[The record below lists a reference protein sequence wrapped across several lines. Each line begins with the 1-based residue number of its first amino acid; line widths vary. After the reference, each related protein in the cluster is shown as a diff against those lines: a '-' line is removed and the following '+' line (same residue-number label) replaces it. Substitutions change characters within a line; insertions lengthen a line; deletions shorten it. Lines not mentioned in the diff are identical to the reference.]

1 MALDHSYVA
10 VQGPPG
16 TGKTHV
22 GSHVI
27 ARLVARGWKVGVVGQ
42 SHAVVENLLK
52 TAVTKAGVDP
62 ALVAKEVKHTEALP
76 WEQRIGEGCGAPAG
90 LRPAARSIGGTA
102 WTMTGA
108 NVPAG
113 SLDLLVIDEAGQFSL
128 ANTLAVAQASS
139 RLLLLGDPAAAAA
152 GQPGQRTPSPWTS
165 RPWAGFP
172 PVMPRFRR
180 NLATS
185 WPTRGG

>member
-1 MALDHSYVA
+1 MA

-62 ALVAKEVKHTEALP
+62 ARVAKDVKHAEPLP
-76 WEQRIGEGCGAPAG
+76 WDQR
-90 LRPAARSIGGTA
+90 AAK
-102 WTMTGA
+102 
-108 NVPAG
+108 
-113 SLDLLVIDEAGQFSL
+113 D
-128 ANTLAVAQASS
+128 VA
-139 RLLLLGDPAAAAA
+139 RLLELA
-152 GQPGQRTPSPWTS
+152 GRGAGGRHGVDHDRAPTS
-165 RPWAGFP
+165 P
-172 PVMPRFRR
+172 PVR
-180 NLATS
+180 
-185 WPTRGG
+185 WICW